1 MDYKEIVTNIRAP
14 VDDKGRITTISDNLH
29 SKLLKENKPQ
39 ANNGG
44 EASKDHKFL
53 AYYEGLTIHAGYTYN
68 RKVEKKSDICLYL
81 SYDYHT
87 PIQEIK
93 KYDVP
98 TLDDLIVREGQSYFS
113 SEFEFYKGSKAM
125 LHVLKLYW
133 DFACVGFTFKKS
145 GDIEEIK
152 VDYCGWHEGSLEE
165 FNFITFFDFDYK
177 SNNILTSF
185 WSTHYSDEQN
195 KKLWQDYIDGKV
207 PSADIKDVNYCEEP
221 EEKLWQDY
229 NDGKVPSANIKD
241 LTCINGT
248 AFPFEVK
255 YTDASIQQIES
266 ISTYIVD
273 LDLNKHWVTFKI

>member
-1 MDYKEIVTNIRAP
+1 MDYREIGTNIRAP

-53 AYYEGLTIHAGYTYN
+53 AHYEGLTIHAGYTYN

-98 TLDDLIVREGQSYFS
+98 TLDDLIVREGQSYFRS
-113 SEFEFYKGSKAM
+113 QFEFYKGSKAM

-133 DFACVGFTFKKS
+133 DFGWVDFTFKKS
-145 GDIEEIK
+145 GDIEEIS

-165 FNFITFFDFDYK
+165 FNFITAFHFDYK

-185 WSTHYSDEQN
+185 GSNYSDEQA
-195 KKLWQDYIDGKV
+195 KKLWQDYI
-207 PSADIKDVNYCEEP
+207 
-221 EEKLWQDY
+221 
-229 NDGKVPSANIKD
+229 DGKVPSANIKD

-255 YTDASIQQIES
+255 YTDTSIQQIES